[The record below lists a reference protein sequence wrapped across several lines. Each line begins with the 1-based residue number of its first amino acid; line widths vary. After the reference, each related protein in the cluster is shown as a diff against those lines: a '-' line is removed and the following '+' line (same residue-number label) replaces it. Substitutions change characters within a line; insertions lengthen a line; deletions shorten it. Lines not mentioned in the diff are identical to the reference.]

1 MKVLMHHSQQAARS
15 FVRGLEI
22 RLNTSH
28 FKFLSIRSDPG
39 FVNPIR
45 SDPGFVDAGKK
56 VYSYKI
62 SMFKING
69 KIVSTFRSPFL
80 NKLSDFAN
88 VFKAF
93 MGCGYLVM
101 PFAFKQSGLI
111 VSKLYS
117 LSTEVTKPI

>member
-1 MKVLMHHSQQAARS
+1 MSN
-15 FVRGLEI
+15 E
-22 RLNTSH
+22 LNEFCCTCSYFSVH
-28 FKFLSIRSDPG
+28 KREG
-39 FVNPIR
+39 R
-45 SDPGFVDAGKK
+45 KK